1 MKILY
6 VSQYFP
12 PEMGAPAARADE
24 LSRHWVRMG
33 HDVTVLTGFPNHPT
47 GVVPSE
53 WRSRFRRVHH
63 TEIVDGVTVARTWLW
78 PLPNRKAHERIRSY
92 ASFCIS
98 SALRG
103 LTLSTPDVVIGTS
116 PQLLVAL
123 SAWWLARWK
132 RVPFVFEVRDLWPES
147 LAAVGAGGEGTLLHR
162 TLGAIAGFLY
172 RRAHRIVVV
181 TPAFK
186 DHLIRHWNVPAEKI
200 SIVENG
206 VETDLFRPASAAA
219 IQKEFARE
227 EVQAEVQTDDRF
239 VVCYIG
245 TMGMAHGLETLIAAA
260 EELQTSLPNCLFLLI
275 GEGAEKHR
283 IMELAT
289 ARGLANIRF
298 LDQQPRQR
306 VPALVSTADAC
317 LVMLKKT
324 DLFKTVIPTK
334 MLEYMACER
343 PVIVAVDG
351 QARQIVEEARAGLF
365 VPPEESHALAETV
378 RALALN
384 PEQRRRMGIN
394 GRQYILAKL
403 SRKQTALDYI
413 TVLEELLGSKE
424 AARAAAA

>member
-1 MKILY
+1 VKILY

-24 LSRHWVRMG
+24 LSRHWARMG

-47 GVVPSE
+47 GVVPRE
-53 WRSRFRRVHH
+53 WRSRFRHLRY
-63 TEIVDGVTVARTWLW
+63 TEKIDGVTVARTWLW

-92 ASFCIS
+92 ASFCVS

-103 LTLSTPDVVIGTS
+103 LSLTKPDVVIGTS

-123 SAWWLARWK
+123 SASWLARWK

-147 LAAVGAGGEGTLLHR
+147 LAAVGVGGEGTLLHR

-206 VETDLFRPASAAA
+206 VETDLFRPAPAAT
-219 IQKEFARE
+219 IQKELTLNNVA
-227 EVQAEVQTDDRF
+227 AEGRF
-239 VVCYIG
+239 VICYIG

-260 EELQTSLPNCLFLLI
+260 EELQTTLPACLFLLI
-275 GEGAEKHR
+275 GEGAEKQR
-283 IMELAT
+283 IMELAA
-289 ARGLANIRF
+289 ARGLSNIRF
-298 LDQQPRQR
+298 LDQQPRPR
-306 VPALVSTADAC
+306 IPALVSAADAC

-334 MLEYMACER
+334 LLEYMSCER
-343 PVIVAVDG
+343 AVIVAVDG

-365 VPPEESHALAETV
+365 VPPENSHALAETI

-384 PEQRRRMGIN
+384 SDQMRHMGFN
-394 GRQYILAKL
+394 GRQYILARL

-413 TVLEELLGSKE
+413 TVLNDLIGSKE